1 MMAALLALS
10 SVFCPAIPV
19 LAEGEEIIDASGYG
33 TMVEDVLTD
42 RFHGMEP
49 SQQIFVNSVADSDLV
64 DKFRCTLGNT
74 VNSGF
79 RDNLVDDEGD
89 IMSVED

>member
-1 MMAALLALS
+1 M
-10 SVFCPAIPV
+10 
-19 LAEGEEIIDASGYG
+19 
-33 TMVEDVLTD
+33 
-42 RFHGMEP
+42 
-49 SQQIFVNSVADSDLV
+49 ADSDLV